1 MYNNKRFTVI
11 MSPGG
16 GGNFGTTLLT
26 QRHIFC
32 HSGSYS
38 LMEIELTL
46 VGEKFLA

>member
-11 MSPGG
+11 MSSGG
-16 GGNFGTTLLT
+16 GGGGILVLT

-38 LMEIELTL
+38 YGELTL